1 MRKNDEIELTIEDM
15 GVSGEGIGKTE
26 GMTFFVKDALIGDHI
41 RAGITKLKKNYG
53 YARQA
58 FEKARKCR
66 EIASNLKKELNN
78 K

>member
-1 MRKNDEIELTIEDM
+1 MAQSIETKIKRAESTAKTYDVRVKRCWAYAKNGKGDE
-15 GVSGEGIGKTE
+15 
-26 GMTFFVKDALIGDHI
+26 
-41 RAGITKLKKNYG
+41 NYG